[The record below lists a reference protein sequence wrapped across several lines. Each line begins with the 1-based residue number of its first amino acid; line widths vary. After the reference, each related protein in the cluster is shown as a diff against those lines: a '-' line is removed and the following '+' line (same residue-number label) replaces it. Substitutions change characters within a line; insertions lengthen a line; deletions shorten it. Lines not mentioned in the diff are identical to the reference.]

1 MLKKCTG
8 IADAA
13 LPEGKL
19 THVLEGEDPLEAMA
33 AAARAGLVTRI
44 KASIE
49 ASVCGHPIYSEGS
62 AGVTQEPFYFGSI
75 ALPG

>member
-1 MLKKCTG
+1 MVQTYMADTQMYWNL
-8 IADAA
+8 ADAA

-33 AAARAGLVTRI
+33 AATRAGLVTRI

-49 ASVCGHPIYSEGS
+49 ASVLS
-62 AGVTQEPFYFGSI
+62 
-75 ALPG
+75 